1 MNRQDRLA
9 GRGACLRPGGPCQGH
24 QSLCVVHSHRGK
36 LRAAIVA
43 ERKIEEQASY
53 PLGDHCGL
61 SGWRCA
67 GHCVHIDRPKALTVR
82 RLPIGGAHLPAGL
95 NVRSSASRGARRGPH
110 PLQQVANGR
119 RSLFDL
125 DGVRR
130 VAKLGLGREYY
141 DETQSGPTLTVLAPA
156 LR

>member
-1 MNRQDRLA
+1 MHVFDLE
-9 GRGACLRPGGPCQGH
+9 GH
-24 QSLCVVHSHRGK
+24 AKATRVYAWSTLIEGSCGQLSWRSGK
-36 LRAAIVA
+36 N
-43 ERKIEEQASY
+43 EEQAPY

-141 DETQSGPTLTVLAPA
+141 DETQSGPTLTLLAPA